1 MAFKKSMGWVEV
13 HEIKIVIRRNALSP
27 RTSVQKTYT
36 KVGVDLKDV
45 LWPKAI
51 FAKGGTFR
59 LRDQSAKTLEIVD
72 AIFNDVS

>member
-51 FAKGGTFR
+51 SAKGGTFTTER
-59 LRDQSAKTLEIVD
+59 S
-72 AIFNDVS
+72 VSRNIENSGCYF